1 MKKSTVIS
9 SLTRFERLKTVL
21 KKRFFLRF
29 HMVLIL
35 IGVFSSGLIFSKL
48 LLEAGLR
55 SMLIR
60 YPIVLVLSYL
70 MFFILIKIWLLYI
83 QRTSSS
89 NLSDDGLCN
98 PVFIP
103 GGCSTQVGSTGDLI
117 GQGGGEFGGGGAS
130 GDFSDSSIAGDTP
143 AGTGNVVSAAVVT
156 QSGESSCLP
165 DAPDIDLDKG
175 GIVLIALGLLLALI
189 LGAGFYLIYAAPAIL
204 SDAALQ
210 VIMASSLYKA
220 SKKMDDPDW
229 VGSIFK
235 ATWIPFTIMAVL
247 TIAVACVATH
257 YCPDATK
264 LSDAVR
270 SLTEHR

>member
-1 MKKSTVIS
+1 MA
-9 SLTRFERLKTVL
+9 F

-35 IGVFSSGLIFSKL
+35 IGVSSSGLIFSKL
-48 LLEAGLR
+48 LLEAGVR

-60 YPIVLVLSYL
+60 YPLVLALSYL

-103 GGCSTQVGSTGDLI
+103 GGGSTPISNTADLI
-117 GQGGGEFGGGGAS
+117 GPGGGEFGGGGAS
-130 GDFSDSSIAGDTP
+130 GDFTDSSIAGDVP

-165 DAPDIDLDKG
+165 DAPDIDLGKG
-175 GIVLIALGLLLALI
+175 GIVLIALGILLALI

-210 VIMASSLYKA
+210 VIMVSSLYKA

-235 ATWIPFTIMAVL
+235 ATWIPFAIVAVL
-247 TIAVACVATH
+247 TIAIVCVATH
-257 YCPDATK
+257 YCPNASK
-264 LSDAVR
+264 LSDALG
-270 SLTEHR
+270 SLMGHR

>member
-1 MKKSTVIS
+1 MA
-9 SLTRFERLKTVL
+9 F

-29 HMVLIL
+29 HIALIL
-35 IGVFSSGLIFSKL
+35 IGVSSSGLIFSEL
-48 LLEAGLR
+48 LLEAGVR

-60 YPIVLVLSYL
+60 YPIVLALSYL
-70 MFFILIKIWLLYI
+70 MFFIFIKIWLLYI

-89 NLSDDGLCN
+89 NLSDDGLCH

-103 GGCSTQVGSTGDLI
+103 GGGSAPVGSAADLTI
-117 GQGGGEFGGGGAS
+117 PGGGEFGGGGAS
-130 GDFSDSSIAGDTP
+130 GDFTDSSIAGDVP
-143 AGTGNVVSAAVVT
+143 AGTSNVISKAVVT

-165 DAPDIDLDKG
+165 DTPDIDLDKG
-175 GIVLIALGLLLALI
+175 GIVLIALGILLALI

-235 ATWIPFTIMAVL
+235 ATWIAFAIVAVL

-257 YCPDATK
+257 YCPGATK
-264 LSDAVR
+264 LFDAAR
-270 SLTEHR
+270 SLMGHR